1 MFDVIVDD
9 VSKRYWLRPAA
20 DQALQGRRR
29 FTSIFPTREEIW
41 ALRQVSFRVE
51 RGEAVGIIGQNGAGK
66 STILRLLSSITAP
79 TEGEITIRG
88 RLSALVEISSG
99 FHPELTGRENI
110 FVSGSILGMSRGEI
124 ARKVDS
130 IIEFSGVR
138 RYVDVPV
145 KRYSSGMS
153 VRLGFSIAAHLEPQI
168 LILDEVLAVGD
179 AAFQAR
185 CLDRIAELRD
195 KGKTIL
201 FTSHDL
207 AALERLCDRALLLE
221 RGRLIMSDSPRRV
234 IEEYLTKTFASLPT
248 SVARPI
254 LSAGGLESISLEFV
268 QPDGASIRTGDAMIA
283 RVMYVANAPVENA
296 TVSVSFYWPSGYLC
310 AQLTTAG
317 RIQPLVLQSGSGTVE
332 FVCPKLVMQRGLYT
346 VDVAVEREG
355 ELIAHH
361 PRCSVLRVD
370 PGAPA
375 LGDFYI
381 EHQAYV
387 TNTGASN
394 DAPDN
399 VPEFDESSLDA

>member
-1 MFDVIVDD
+1 MFDVAVDEI
-9 VSKRYWLRPAA
+9 SKRYWIRPAGSEV
-20 DQALQGRRR
+20 LRGKRRM
-29 FTSIFPTREEIW
+29 FGLFPPREEIW

-66 STILRLLSSITAP
+66 STILKLLSSITAP
-79 TEGEITIRG
+79 TEGQITIRG

-130 IIEFSGVR
+130 IIDFSGVR
-138 RYVDVPV
+138 RYIDVPI
-145 KRYSSGMS
+145 KRYSSGMC

-179 AAFQAR
+179 AAFQAQ
-185 CLDRIAELRD
+185 CLDRIAELRNN
-195 KGKTIL
+195 GKTIL

-221 RGRLIMSDSPRRV
+221 RGKLIMSDSPRRV
-234 IEEYLTKTFASLPT
+234 IEEYLSRTFTSLPT
-248 SVARPI
+248 SAARPI
-254 LSAGGLESISLEFV
+254 VSSGALESISLEFV
-268 QPDGASIRTGDAMIA
+268 QPDGVSIRTGDAMIT
-283 RVMYVANAPVENA
+283 RVMYVAKTPVEHA

-317 RIQPLVLQSGSGTVE
+317 RIEPLTLETGAGTVE
-332 FVCPKLVMQRGLYT
+332 FMCPKLAMQRGLYG
-346 VDVAVEREG
+346 VDVAVERDG
-355 ELIAHH
+355 ELIALQ
-361 PRCSVLRVD
+361 PRCCVLRVD

-381 EHQAYV
+381 EHEAHIRH
-387 TNTGASN
+387 TGAGC
-394 DAPDN
+394 N
-399 VPEFDESSLDA
+399 VPVRN